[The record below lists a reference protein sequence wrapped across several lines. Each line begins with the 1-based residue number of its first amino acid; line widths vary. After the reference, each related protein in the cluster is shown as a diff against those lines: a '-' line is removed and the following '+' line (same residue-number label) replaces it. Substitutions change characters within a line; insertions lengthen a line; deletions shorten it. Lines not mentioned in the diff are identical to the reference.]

1 MVPRL
6 SVTIAPGL
14 VLHNPV
20 IAASGTFAYGVE
32 YEPFFDI
39 QRLGAMVCKGT
50 TLEPRE
56 GNPQPRLVETAGG
69 MLNSIGLQNM
79 GVERLVAEMAP
90 VWAKW
95 RLPVLVNIA
104 GERVEDYAGLAR
116 RLDGVAG
123 VAGLEVNISCPN
135 VAKGGME
142 FGTSPTVTQEVVR
155 AVREATSLPVV
166 AKLSPNVTDI
176 TEIARAAEAGGAD
189 AVSLINTLTAMDI
202 LTKGKDTAARRVFVG
217 GLSGP
222 AVKPVALYMVHRVAG
237 AVKVPVIGVGGIT
250 TGRDAAEFLMA
261 GATAVQVG
269 TASFANPRSCREVLE
284 GLMAFME
291 ESGIE
296 DVAQLIGAVR

>member
-1 MVPRL
+1 MASRL
-6 SVTIAPGL
+6 AVTIAPGL
-14 VLHNPV
+14 VLQNPV
-20 IAASGTFAYGVE
+20 MAASGTFAYGVE
-32 YEPFFDI
+32 YEPYFDI

-90 VWAKW
+90 MWAGW
-95 RLPVLVNIA
+95 LLPVLVNIA
-104 GERVEDYAGLAR
+104 GERVEDYAEMAR

-123 VAGLEVNISCPN
+123 VAGIEVNISCPN
-135 VAKGGME
+135 VSRGGME
-142 FGTSPTVTQEVVR
+142 FGTSPAVTQEVVR

-189 AVSLINTLTAMDI
+189 AVSLINTLAGMDI
-202 LTKGKDTAARRVFVG
+202 DPATRRIFVG

-222 AVKPVALYMVHRVAG
+222 AVKPVALLMVHRVAG
-237 AVKVPVIGVGGIT
+237 AVRVPVIGGGGIA

-269 TASFANPRSCREVLE
+269 TASFANPKACLEVLE
-284 GLMAFME
+284 GLVAFLE
-291 ESGIE
+291 ETGIE
-296 DVAQLIGAVR
+296 DVAHLIGAAQ